1 MKKALLVID
10 MQNVSV
16 GKNHASY
23 FKYDCEKLI
32 GAVNG
37 VIDEKSSFLSIENE
51 ETPDKVSHK
60 LTDFVRHFISW
71 FSQPLWLT
79 LFVDIVDCIN
89 DGVRLLFGN
98 LT

>member
-37 VIDEKSSFLSIENE
+37 VIDDNRFYIGKRLKFEAA
-51 ETPDKVSHK
+51 
-60 LTDFVRHFISW
+60 
-71 FSQPLWLT
+71 SQIIPLPI
-79 LFVDIVDCIN
+79 D
-89 DGVRLLFGN
+89 
-98 LT
+98 

>member
-37 VIDEKSSFLSIENE
+37 VIDDNRFYIGKCLRFES
-51 ETPDKVSHK
+51 VSK
-60 LTDFVRHFISW
+60 II
-71 FSQPLWLT
+71 PLPI
-79 LFVDIVDCIN
+79 D
-89 DGVRLLFGN
+89 
-98 LT
+98 

>member
-71 FSQPLWLT
+71 FFPASL
-79 LFVDIVDCIN
+79 VDVIC
-89 DGVRLLFGN
+89 
-98 LT
+98 

>member
-37 VIDEKSSFLSIENE
+37 VIDEK
-51 ETPDKVSHK
+51 VSKTKKRRTK
-60 LTDFVRHFISW
+60 LVTS
-71 FSQPLWLT
+71 
-79 LFVDIVDCIN
+79 
-89 DGVRLLFGN
+89 
-98 LT
+98 

>member
-1 MKKALLVID
+1 

-37 VIDEKSSFLSIENE
+37 VIDDNRFYIGKRLRFEDSSKI
-51 ETPDKVSHK
+51 
-60 LTDFVRHFISW
+60 I
-71 FSQPLWLT
+71 PLP
-79 LFVDIVDCIN
+79 FD
-89 DGVRLLFGN
+89 
-98 LT
+98 

>member
-32 GAVNG
+32 GPVNG
-37 VIDEKSSFLSIENE
+37 VIDDNRFYIEKCNRF
-51 ETPDKVSHK
+51 
-60 LTDFVRHFISW
+60 
-71 FSQPLWLT
+71 
-79 LFVDIVDCIN
+79 
-89 DGVRLLFGN
+89 
-98 LT
+98 

>member
-37 VIDEKSSFLSIENE
+37 VID
-51 ETPDKVSHK
+51 DKRFYIGKRLRFEVASK
-60 LTDFVRHFISW
+60 II
-71 FSQPLWLT
+71 PLP
-79 LFVDIVDCIN
+79 FD
-89 DGVRLLFGN
+89 
-98 LT
+98 

>member
-1 MKKALLVID
+1 MKKTLLVID

-37 VIDEKSSFLSIENE
+37 VIDEKSSFLSIKKRRNAGQ
-51 ETPDKVSHK
+51 S
-60 LTDFVRHFISW
+60 
-71 FSQPLWLT
+71 
-79 LFVDIVDCIN
+79 
-89 DGVRLLFGN
+89 
-98 LT
+98 

>member
-37 VIDEKSSFLSIENE
+37 VIDDNRFYIVKRLIFEAASKI
-51 ETPDKVSHK
+51 
-60 LTDFVRHFISW
+60 I
-71 FSQPLWLT
+71 PLPI
-79 LFVDIVDCIN
+79 D
-89 DGVRLLFGN
+89 
-98 LT
+98 

>member
-1 MKKALLVID
+1 MKKAHLVID

-37 VIDEKSSFLSIENE
+37 VIDDNRFYIGKYLRFEVAGKI
-51 ETPDKVSHK
+51 
-60 LTDFVRHFISW
+60 I
-71 FSQPLWLT
+71 PLP
-79 LFVDIVDCIN
+79 FD
-89 DGVRLLFGN
+89 
-98 LT
+98 